1 MRVEVRTCYN
11 YYINIIIIQIIM
23 ILIIFILSDTS
34 N

>member
-23 ILIIFILSDTS
+23 ILIIFISDTS

>member
-11 YYINIIIIQIIM
+11 YYINIIQIIM
-23 ILIIFILSDTS
+23 ILIIFISDTS